1 MKSTGLIVAPHTGLR
16 HIPPG
21 QGHMLSS
28 LD

>member
-1 MKSTGLIVAPHTGLR
+1 MKSTGFIVVPHTGL
-16 HIPPG
+16 HYIPPG